1 MYIINH
7 TGISVGNTVHLE
19 YRILNVRK
27 RSKLSRYNTKIYV
40 SCAQSCNRLS
50 GMCANVT
57 ITNSGL

>member
-7 TGISVGNTVHLE
+7 TGISVGNLE